1 MRIMTNTASTE
12 IPRWKP
18 STPSSDSTWC
28 LIALRTCPLAVIEVG
43 GHKERDDHLDER
55 RDTLLIPRHGLPP
68 MMAMPQGWHSGVASA
83 SARPSDAGLRLRS
96 SDEGQ

>member
-1 MRIMTNTASTE
+1 MT
-12 IPRWKP
+12 
-18 STPSSDSTWC
+18 
-28 LIALRTCPLAVIEVG
+28 ALSWQRRKRCSWGACIDLAVIEVG

-55 RDTLLIPRHGLPP
+55 RDTLLIPLHGLPP